1 VTFEAIA
8 WPRVGVG
15 CASLAAPS
23 VSERDADATLA
34 RAIERGVRF
43 FDVAP
48 LYGGGLGEVRLGR
61 ALRALPRSEYVLC
74 TKVGVTRPYG
84 EPPTP
89 RGSSTP
95 RSGDRWDYSRAATRA
110 SIELSLERLGVVHI
124 DVVHLHDVEDHLDA
138 CLEAHAELEALR
150 QEHKVGMIGIGS
162 NLVAPVAKLIG
173 RERFDAFLLAGRYT
187 LLDDS
192 GAALIA
198 DAARRGIG
206 VIAGGAFNSGILAR
220 WPQPAPSY
228 GYRPASPAVV
238 ERTARIAAIA
248 ARHGV
253 PLPTAALQYVARNRA
268 ILTVLLGPRS
278 ADELDASLD
287 ALDADVPPELW
298 EDLAAERDAARAETQ
313 PS

>member
-1 VTFEAIA
+1 VTFEAVA
-8 WPRVGVG
+8 WPRIGVG
-15 CASLAAPS
+15 CASLAAPGIA
-23 VSERDADATLA
+23 ERDADATLA

-61 ALRALPRSEYVLC
+61 ALRGLPRREYVLC
-74 TKVGVTRPYG
+74 TKVGVTRPFG
-84 EPPTP
+84 QPATPP
-89 RGSSTP
+89 GSTIP
-95 RSGDRWDYSRAATRA
+95 RSADRWDYSRATTRA
-110 SIELSLERLGVVHI
+110 SILRSLERLGVAHI
-124 DVVHLHDVEDHLDA
+124 DVVHLHDVEDHLDE
-138 CLEAHAELEALR
+138 CLEAYAELEALR
-150 QEHKVGMIGIGS
+150 LEHKVGMIGIGS
-162 NLVAPVAKLIG
+162 NLVAPVAELIG

-228 GYRPASPAVV
+228 GYRPAPPAVV

-253 PLPTAALQYVARNRA
+253 PLPTAALQFVARNRA
-268 ILTVLLGPRS
+268 ILTLLLGPRS
-278 ADELDASLD
+278 PQEVDASLD
-287 ALDADVPPELW
+287 ALDADVPPALW
-298 EDLAAERDAARAETQ
+298 DELAAEREAARAAAQ
-313 PS
+313 PT